1 MARTQTKRVVTARY
15 EIDGYKYRTKTVY
28 EYHKLLAA
36 HPCVKS
42 FQLPTV
48 ELEADMKVKKFHAFK
63 AIINDIEFDSL
74 MESKFYVYLLDLQRY
89 GEVKSFELQKTF
101 ELQPKF
107 KDNFSGKTIRA
118 IEYIADFVVTLK
130 SGQVVAV
137 DVKGIETVD
146 FKLKKK
152 MFQYKFPDIRFMCV
166 QWVAGKKKWLD
177 LEDIKAERRAAKR
190 SKKSVVKSKKAN

>member
-1 MARTQTKRVVTARY
+1 MARTQTKRVVAARY
-15 EIDGYKYRTKTVY
+15 EIDGCKYRTKTVY

-177 LEDIKAERRAAKR
+177 LEDIKAERRTAKR

>member
-1 MARTQTKRVVTARY
+1 MARTQTKRVTTTRY
-15 EIDGYKYRTKTVY
+15 EIDGCKYRTKTVF
-28 EYHKLLAA
+28 EYHQLLAA

-74 MESKFYVYLLDLQRY
+74 MESKFYIYLLDLQRC

-107 KDNFSGKTIRA
+107 KDQFSGKMIRA
-118 IEYIADFVVTLK
+118 IDYIADFVVVLK
-130 SGQVVAV
+130 SEQVVAV
-137 DVKGIETVD
+137 DVKGIETAD

-166 QWVAGKKKWLD
+166 QWVAGKKKWLN
-177 LEDIKAERRAAKR
+177 LEDIKTERRAAKR